1 MPFRNEASTLKSFR
15 YVTAFMVNSFSREHK
30 RLKYSYVLFA
40 LLTSLALLLL
50 LLAAGQSEWR
60 RLQQKFSADTS
71 VVSQFVREKM
81 LQNETLL
88 LALSTYFSGTQSP
101 DINAVQR
108 YAATMQRRFP
118 HVSMFQSALYL
129 QNGSSL
135 QVFRQIMQEQQLPD
149 NVKSLRR
156 GRYLE
161 SISPSEHKAL
171 PVIMV
176 FPDNAESLVVGLD
189 LFTVD
194 FIARRLPAQQQSRI
208 TLSEP
213 FTLLDENPVVVMML
227 PVSNAHGITYL
238 SLLVVEVSNLL
249 PPEQSYYS
257 RMSFRLRVAQDQGDV
272 FPLLS
277 HALPSAGLA
286 LAQLRQQQT
295 LPFTGFQLLVE
306 YERPLGITDIDWGWL
321 VLLLLALPLS
331 LLLYWRLYRAHRR
344 QAQGLE
350 YQHQLLYRKANYDEL
365 TGLPNRY
372 HFEDYASRLL
382 SSAERSGTHL
392 AILFID
398 LNGFKR
404 INDEMG
410 HAAGDSVLAAVGAAL
425 NKLIRRG
432 DMAARLGGDEFVVL
446 VDPISDND
454 QLNSVIDKLHR
465 LIANTH
471 YEHSKRYPLSASL
484 GCAFTEIHGYDLRNL
499 LRVADMAMYHDK
511 QHPRTV

>member
-1 MPFRNEASTLKSFR
+1 
-15 YVTAFMVNSFSREHK
+15 MVNTFTREHK
-30 RLKYSYVLFA
+30 RLKYSYMLFA
-40 LLTSLALLLL
+40 ALTALALLLL

-60 RLQQKFSADTS
+60 RLQQEFSADTL

-88 LALSTYFSGTQSP
+88 LALSTYFSGTQQP
-101 DINAVQR
+101 DMNAVRR
-108 YAATMQRRFP
+108 YAATMQQRFP

-129 QNGSSL
+129 QDGSSL

-161 SISPSEHKAL
+161 NISPSEQQAL

-194 FIARRLPAQQQSRI
+194 FIARRLPARQQSRI

-227 PVSNAHGITYL
+227 PVSNAQGTGYL
-238 SLLVVEVSNLL
+238 NLLVVEVANLL
-249 PPEQSYYS
+249 PQEPSYDP
-257 RMSFRLRVAQDQGDV
+257 RMLFRLRVAQEQGEA
-272 FPLLS
+272 FSLLA
-277 HALPSAGLA
+277 HAPAVDTWSPVVL
-286 LAQLRQQQT
+286 QQQQT
-295 LPFTGFQLLVE
+295 LGFTGFQLLAE
-306 YERPLGITDIDWGWL
+306 YERPLGITDINWGWL
-321 VLLLLALPLS
+321 VLLTLALPLS
-331 LLLYWRLYRAHRR
+331 LLLYWRLYRAHRS
-344 QAQGLE
+344 QAEGLE

-372 HFEDYASRLL
+372 HFEDYATRLL

-404 INDEMG
+404 INDELG
-410 HAAGDSVLAAVGAAL
+410 HAAGDNVLAAVGAAL
-425 NKLIRRG
+425 SKLIRRG

-446 VDPISDND
+446 MDPVSDGA
-454 QLNSVIDKLHR
+454 QLEQVSAKLHD
-465 LIANTH
+465 LIANVH
-471 YEHSKRYPLSASL
+471 HVYSERYPLTASL
-484 GCAFTEIHGYDLRNL
+484 GSAFTAAHGYDLRNL
-499 LRVADMAMYHDK
+499 LRVADMAMYNEK
-511 QHPRTV
+511 QNLQSH